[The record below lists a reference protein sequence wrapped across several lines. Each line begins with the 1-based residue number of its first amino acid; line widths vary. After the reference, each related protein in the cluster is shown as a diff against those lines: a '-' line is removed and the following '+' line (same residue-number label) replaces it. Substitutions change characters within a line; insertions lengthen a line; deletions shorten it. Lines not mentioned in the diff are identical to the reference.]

1 MDLNVLHDLFLMEL
15 VAEQKEQLDDVQQP
29 QVKPLAEQQPQVKP
43 LAEQPQP
50 QVKPLAEQQ
59 QPQRRR
65 ICLTMI
71 VKNESAIIERA
82 LRSAAPFIDSYAIC
96 DTGSTD
102 NTIEII
108 ERVMGELGKPGSI
121 LKNQWVNFGHNRS
134 EALKAA
140 RLQEPD
146 GWAWMLDADDTLHG
160 QPLPENFWTS
170 CPEAI
175 NAWRIILR
183 HGNIVHQRTQIFS
196 NKHPWTYE
204 GAVHEFPKC
213 ITGEVIH
220 MLPDSVWQVARCEG
234 ARSQDEFKYVR
245 DAFALRNELIKK
257 PNDSRTLFYLAQS
270 FRDAGLIQEAIKVY
284 KERLKVDGW
293 VQEKYICYL
302 NLIKMTTD
310 MTEKVAYGWAA
321 VELDPQRCEAPY
333 HVMLAARQQN
343 KFSHEICAMGAII
356 ENRNAHSNF
365 LFTEANVYNWAF
377 DDELSIITYWRQHHK
392 ISFEAARRAYK
403 LAPEQHRPR
412 ILMNIKFARERLG
425 LPITPEEEAA
435 VAPAPAVADDK
446 TSPNT
451 NNISSENKENA

>member
-1 MDLNVLHDLFLMEL
+1 MDLNMLYDLFLMEL
-15 VAEQKEQLDDVQQP
+15 AAEQKEQLADVQP
-29 QVKPLAEQQPQVKP
+29 QVEQPQV
-43 LAEQPQP
+43 EQPR
-50 QVKPLAEQQ
+50 
-59 QPQRRR
+59 RRR

-108 ERVMGELGKPGSI
+108 ERVMEELGKPGHI
-121 LKNQWVNFGHNRS
+121 LKHHWVNFGHNRS

-160 QPLPENFWTS
+160 EPLPDAFWIS
-170 CPEAI
+170 CPETI

-220 MLPDSVWQVARCEG
+220 MLPDSIWQIARCEG

-245 DAFALRNELIKK
+245 DAFALRRELETK

-270 FRDAGLIQEAIKVY
+270 FRDAGLIQEAIRVY
-284 KERLKVDGW
+284 KERLNVDGW
-293 VQEKYICYL
+293 VQEKYVSYL

-310 MTEKVAYGWAA
+310 MAEKVAYGWAA

-356 ENRNAHSNF
+356 ENRNAHANF

-377 DDELSIITYWRQHHK
+377 DDELSIIAYWRQHNK

-403 LAPEQHRPR
+403 LAPEHQKQRV
-412 ILMNIKFARERLG
+412 LMNIKFARERLG

-435 VAPAPAVADDK
+435 LAALAGDK